1 MADEIKKIITIDTG
15 QGITSLKE
23 YKKHIDEL
31 RGSLLQLDTASEEYD
46 ATAKEIKREQDKL
59 NEVMKVGKGYTDA
72 ADGSYN
78 QLVQTMAELKKQWR
92 ATADEAERAS
102 LGKQILGIN
111 NQLKELDASTG
122 NFQRNVG
129 DYSNAFEEAFKNVLG
144 GIQNTEGPLGDVAK
158 QTLGLVPMIK
168 AVNKTATSG
177 LSGIRKGIASTGI
190 GGIIILVS
198 QLITHW
204 KELTAFIGISDKQI
218 GEFKDSAINTFK
230 NVVAGAVGVGNV
242 IVQAL
247 ITPVKG
253 AIEYFKGLGNII
265 EDMVTLNFKKIK
277 TDAVNALTGIGD
289 VFKNGFD
296 FSSSFAVGKQ
306 VGEQLIAGIEG
317 RIQASKQKVQEN
329 AEDAGKGVGK
339 AIAKGTADGINE
351 SSKDVDK
358 AFNDIVDEQTRAAK
372 EQVQQYNDDL
382 KKLNNEAK
390 QDIFDAGIDID
401 DEQEKAQKIYDINRQ
416 LLLDKIAL
424 QEEYVADFQGGIEDQ
439 LKAEEELVS
448 MKQELANLDKKRAK
462 DVADY
467 ETKVAKETAK
477 NKENNYK
484 QLVSSTSSLFGA
496 LSDLYEEG
504 SQEQK
509 TFAIMEATINT
520 IASVVGVIKS
530 VWSDTTI
537 PSVIAKAALT
547 ATMGGSVLASGIAQ
561 IKKIQGVTKNS
572 SSTPEASGI
581 NSSVPAIPNVGVSP
595 LLNEEA
601 DIQRLQTLSVSP
613 ESNTDRNTRVYV
625 VESDITD
632 SQDNMK
638 VKIANSTF

>member
-177 LSGIRKGIASTGI
+177 LSGIRKGIAATGI

-289 VFKNGFD
+289 AFKNGFD
-296 FSSSFAVGKQ
+296 FSSSFSVGKQ

-317 RIQASKQKVQEN
+317 RIQASKAKVQEN

-339 AIAKGTADGINE
+339 AIAEGTAEGIKE

-358 AFNDIVDEQTRAAK
+358 DFNDMVDEQTRAAK
-372 EQVQQYNDDL
+372 EQVQQYNADL
-382 KKLNNEAK
+382 KKLNKEAK
-390 QDIFDAGIDID
+390 QDIFDAGIEID
-401 DEQEKAQKIYDINRQ
+401 DEQEKAQRIYDINRQ
-416 LLLDKIAL
+416 LLIDKIAL
-424 QEEYVADFQGGIEDQ
+424 QEEFIADFQGDIKEQ
-439 LKAEEELVS
+439 IAAEEELVS

-625 VESDITD
+625 VESDITE